1 MMSATTASVR
11 FRRAGRSPFTR
22 WVSYLVRRN
31 PTAVIGALVLIAWVL
46 IALTVPFWLHVDPLA
61 QNLGDRLQPPSAQHW
76 FGTEALGRDL
86 LARVL
91 WGARLSL
98 PAALI
103 VIVAA
108 LLIGGA
114 YGAVAGY
121 FGGIV
126 DEALMRL
133 ADVTLAFPSII
144 LALAIAAALGPSL
157 RNAMLA
163 MTAVWWPEFAR
174 VMRGQVLAV
183 KEYPHVEAARVLG
196 ASNWRIITRHILPE
210 TFSPLLVKATLDFG
224 NVILLAAGLSFLGL
238 GSVPP
243 AAEWGSMVSQAQS
256 EFGYWW
262 VGTFPALAIVS
273 VVLSA
278 NFLGDGLR
286 DLFDPRTRKA

>member
-1 MMSATTASVR
+1 MSSTAATAL
-11 FRRAGRSPFTR
+11 FRRAGTSSVTR
-22 WVSYLVRRN
+22 WVSYLMRRN
-31 PTAVIGALVLIAWVL
+31 PTAVIGALVLIAWGL

-61 QNLGDRLQPPSAQHW
+61 QNLAERLQPPSAHHL
-76 FGTEALGRDL
+76 FGTESLGRDE

-103 VIVAA
+103 VIAA
-108 LLIGGA
+108 SLLIGGS
-114 YGAVAGY
+114 YGAVSGY
-121 FGGIV
+121 FGGKV
-126 DEALMRL
+126 DEAMMRL

-163 MTAVWWPEFAR
+163 VTAVWWPEFAR

-196 ASNWRIITRHILPE
+196 ASHWRIITRHILPE

-278 NFLGDGLR
+278 NFVGDGLR